1 MNEAQ
6 GVRGHINFTE
16 IGRERIVS
24 LQEHKTMDI
33 QTNNL
38 YSTETVE
45 MTATQA
51 AAKLGEI
58 LHATPEFQAFLVAL
72 NFVNQD
78 ANVRR
83 LSSEIQARQR
93 AFQWSADSDGAHT
106 RELARLEQEFESLP
120 VILEYRQAEKE
131 ARQLFQAVDEIVS
144 REAGVAFAQNAQ
156 RSSCGCGG

>member
-1 MNEAQ
+1 
-6 GVRGHINFTE
+6 
-16 IGRERIVS
+16 
-24 LQEHKTMDI
+24 MDI

-38 YSTETVE
+38 YPTEVVE
-45 MTATQA
+45 MTATHA

-58 LHATPEFQAFLVAL
+58 LHTTPEFQAFLAAL
-72 NFVNQD
+72 NLVNQD
-78 ANVRR
+78 ANVQR

-93 AFQWSADSDGAHT
+93 AFQWSADNDGTHA

-120 VILEYRQAEKE
+120 VILEYRRVEKT
-131 ARQLFQAVDEIVS
+131 ARQLFQTVDEIVS